1 MFDFL
6 IFYMF
11 FFGVPGP
18 IPLDRGRNFMQIAG
32 PDTSNRRERRAAR
45 WAKILKKSTC
55 SKWRSI
61 RGCCTGTDR
70 AILSTLI
77 SEGVLNTIPSYP
89 HPENLPLWNLP
100 LWVRNLPLCVRN
112 LPLWARNL
120 PLWAGNLPLWAGNL
134 PLKVVSATAAPTL
147 PSTRRGPG

>member
-1 MFDFL
+1 M
-6 IFYMF
+6 
-11 FFGVPGP
+11 
-18 IPLDRGRNFMQIAG
+18 DRGRNFMQIAG

-100 LWVRNLPLCVRN
+100 LWIRNLPLCVRN

-120 PLWAGNLPLWAGNL
+120 PLWARNLPLNPPDPG
-134 PLKVVSATAAPTL
+134 KVVAASVPQTL
-147 PSTRRGPG
+147 PSRRAGGQDDVSSQANSLKSNLAG